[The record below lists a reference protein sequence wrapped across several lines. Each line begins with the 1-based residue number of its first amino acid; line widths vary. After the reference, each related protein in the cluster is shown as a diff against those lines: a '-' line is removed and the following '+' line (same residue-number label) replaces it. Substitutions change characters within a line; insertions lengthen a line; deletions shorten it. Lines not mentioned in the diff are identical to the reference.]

1 MTTPLLLGFDIG
13 GTKCAAVLGRRIGN
27 TMTVVGRLAFATAE
41 TPEPTH
47 ALERLARAGETL
59 IAEHHA
65 TISAIGI
72 ACGGPLDSAAGLV
85 LGPPNLPGWDRVEVC
100 AFFAARFGVP
110 ARLENDANAGALA
123 EWRWGAGRG
132 AQHVVYL
139 TFGTG
144 LGAGLILDG
153 RLYRG
158 ANDLAGEVGH
168 LRLCS
173 DGPEGYGKRGSFEGF
188 CSGGGIAR
196 ALRETGKALSAAQ
209 AAVAAN
215 AGESELRRFFSAVG
229 ERLGEGLALLV
240 DVLNP
245 ERIVI
250 GGIFTRQ
257 RALLW
262 PSAAAA
268 LAREAL
274 PLALARC
281 HVVDAALGE
290 QVGDLA
296 CLAVA
301 PGGAASIATDH
312 PVLNDLARRHPV
324 LADCRSAVARAATLI
339 RDCHARGGKVLV
351 CGNGGSAADSDHL
364 VGELGKGFLSAR
376 GINDADRATLEA
388 VEPRWRELAPR
399 LQAGMAAFSLASA
412 SALAT
417 AIANDQDPELIFA
430 QQVNA
435 AGQPGDVLIALST
448 SGNSRNVLRA
458 LEVARLRGL
467 GTIGL
472 CSERPSG
479 MDRLCDVLLKAPAS
493 TTCAVQE
500 LHLPLYHTVCALVE
514 AENANLLEI
523 A

>member
-1 MTTPLLLGFDIG
+1 MTFPLLLGFDIG
-13 GTKCAAVLGRRIGN
+13 GTKYAVVLGRRVGDAI
-27 TMTVVGRLAFATAE
+27 TVVGRRAFATAE
-41 TPEPTH
+41 APGPTE
-47 ALERLARAGETL
+47 ALERLAQAGEAL

-65 TISAIGI
+65 TISGIGI

-85 LGPPNLPGWDRVEVC
+85 LGPPNLPGWDRVEIS

-110 ARLENDANAGALA
+110 ARLENDANACAVA

-132 AQHVVYL
+132 AKHVIYL

-168 LRLCS
+168 VRLRS

-188 CSGGGIAR
+188 CSGGGITR
-196 ALRETGKALSAAQ
+196 ALREAGKAMSAAQ

-215 AGESELRRFFSAVG
+215 AGDAELRRFFTEVG

-245 ERIVI
+245 ERIII

-262 PSAAAA
+262 PSAEAA
-268 LAREAL
+268 LKREAL
-274 PLALARC
+274 PQALASC
-281 HVVDAALGE
+281 QVVDAALGE
-290 QVGDLA
+290 QVGDLS

-301 PGGAASIATDH
+301 PECGIQPIAADH
-312 PVLNDLARRHPV
+312 PLLNDLARRHPV
-324 LADCRSAVARAATLI
+324 LANFRPTVARAAALI
-339 RDCHARGGKVLV
+339 RDCHKQGGKVLV

-376 GINDADRATLEA
+376 GIDDADRATLEA
-388 VEPRWRELAPR
+388 AEPRWRELAPR

-467 GTIGL
+467 GTIGF

-479 MDRLCDVLLKAPAS
+479 MDTLCDVLLKAPAS

-514 AENANLLEI
+514 TEI
-523 A
+523 ANR